1 MNKNNV
7 LDKKVPVTILT
18 GYLGSGKT
26 TFVNYLLKEK
36 HGHKFAIIENEF
48 GEVGI
53 DDGLVKQT
61 DEEIIEMMNGC
72 ICCTVR
78 QDLIVTIK
86 NLLDTKGDKFDHI
99 IIETTGLADPAPV
112 AQTFFVDD
120 DMSNLCRLDS
130 IITFID
136 AKFTSQHLDE
146 EKPEGVENE
155 AHEQVAFADVMILN
169 KTDLVSSEE
178 LEHIKKKLQGI
189 NVHAPIIE
197 TQYSRVPIDK
207 IIDIKAFDLD
217 KTLNMDE
224 GFLDIDAEHQ
234 HDSSISSFGIHIE
247 GVFFVDKL
255 NQWLGK
261 LMMEKG
267 ADLYRSKGILAVMG
281 SKDKYVFQAVHMMM
295 NLDSSSNLGMDHK
308 PWQDDE
314 KKINKFCFIGK
325 NLDKDQMIKELK
337 ECIFEGKVPEPG
349 PLPNYNLRF
358 RKGDVIQYKYD
369 DEWCLG
375 VVTQCW
381 YREDLWE
388 TGRYAPYQ
396 VLLQYGFVVWV
407 PRDSDIFIK
416 LADKDLIMDSDDES
430 SDDNNNDVKLSLT

>member
-1 MNKNNV
+1 MTTNTNN
-7 LDKKVPVTILT
+7 KVPVTILT

-26 TFVNYLLKEK
+26 TFINYLLKEN

-53 DDGLVKQT
+53 DDGLVLQT

-78 QDLIVTIK
+78 EDLIVTIK
-86 NLLDTKGDKFDHI
+86 KLLETRKGKFDHI
-99 IIETTGLADPAPV
+99 LIETTGLADPAPV

-136 AKFTSQHLDE
+136 AKFTGQHLDE

-155 AHEQVAFADVMILN
+155 AHEQVAFADVLILN
-169 KTDLVSSEE
+169 KTDLVSNEE
-178 LEHIKKKLQGI
+178 LSNIKKKLKGI
-189 NVHAPIIE
+189 NIHAPIIE
-197 TQYSRVPIDK
+197 TQYSKVPVDK
-207 IIDIKAFDLD
+207 VINIKAFDLD
-217 KTLNMDE
+217 KTLEMDD

-247 GVFFVDKL
+247 GEFKMYEL
-255 NQWLGK
+255 NQWLRK

-267 ADLYRSKGILAVMG
+267 QDLYRSKGILAIMG
-281 SKDKYVFQAVHMMM
+281 SDDKYVFQAVHMMM
-295 NLDSSSNLGMDHK
+295 NLDSSSNLGMAHK
-308 PWQDDE
+308 PWQEGE

-325 NLDKDQMIKELK
+325 NLNKEEMIKDLR
-337 ECIFEGKVPEPG
+337 ECIFDGKIPEPG
-349 PLPNYNLRF
+349 PIPTKKLKY
-358 RKGDVIQYKYD
+358 KVGDYVKCKLNTWVEGVIIK
-369 DEWCLG
+369 L
-375 VVTQCW
+375 W
-381 YREDLWE
+381 YREELWE

-396 VLLQYGFVVWV
+396 VLLEDGGLICV
-407 PRDSDIFIK
+407 PRDSKTFIK
-416 LADKDLIMDSDDES
+416 PL
-430 SDDNNNDVKLSLT
+430 